1 MNDFKHMDS
10 VVDEICHSLENE
22 PETWKFE
29 SCTMSKNGVKY
40 WTAMSCYITDTW
52 MSGTRETVF
61 SKEQGRR
68 IRLSYE
74 KAREIT
80 ASEQQKKIIQSMKEK
95 EPEIKAGD
103 QWEKVVIE
111 DHKPWWHKLL
121 GL

>member
-29 SCTMSKNGVKY
+29 SCTMSKNGVTY
-40 WTAMSCYITDTW
+40 WTTTTGSYAITQTW
-52 MSGTRETVF
+52 NGARETVF
-61 SKEQGRR
+61 SKEQGLR

-80 ASEQQKKIIQSMKEK
+80 ASEAQKKIIESMRHPKPADEW
-95 EPEIKAGD
+95 P
-103 QWEKVVIE
+103 KVVIE

-121 GL
+121 GI